1 MAVSR
6 KGKIIIGASVGVL
19 LLIIIVASIFASR
32 SDTPEV
38 TTVKI
43 ETRPELRST
52 VTSSGEVRPIQ
63 FMNLTSEV
71 QGKIVEITKKEG
83 DVVQRGEVLVRLDPN
98 QLESSTDAQLAA

>member
-1 MAVSR
+1 MALSR
-6 KGKIIIGASVGVL
+6 KKKIIIGGTTGAL
-19 LLIIIVASIFASR
+19 LLIIVIASIFATR
-32 SDTPEV
+32 KDTPEV
-38 TTVKI
+38 TVVKLQ
-43 ETRPELRST
+43 TKPELKST

-98 QLESSTDAQLAA
+98 QL